1 MNLVG
6 ATVWAGVERG
16 ATGDEILGDVV
27 ATFRIDAERARTDVE
42 SFLTELEAAGLARR
56 EDTNDAGQG

>member
-16 ATGDEILGDVV
+16 ATRDEILGDVV
-27 ATFRIDAERARTDVE
+27 ATFRIDAERARNDVE
-42 SFLTELEAAGLARR
+42 AFLTELEAAGLARR
-56 EDTNDAGQG
+56 EDEDDTREG